1 MAKKEKVQLTPEEI
15 IAKKIRRSDRWTR
28 FWAIVVALALTAGVF
43 AFARSQGIKASEA
56 TEVETSENAENN
68 GNSNNNSNSNNSS
81 NANSNT
87 PSNSS
92 STDNSSSNSSSSS
105 SSTDNNS
112 AAPADSS
119 NNGGGDTAAANDPAS
134 VAALINKVTGE
145 AVAAKAGYNWA
156 RDCTVANIDVGGST
170 ATGIINRLIG
180 SISEGDDLNSVVGG
194 LLGDGSKSETVPKGM
209 TLDTIDVMKDDG
221 TTEKLYHG
229 SSYTLKAANIQ
240 AGDIQNLAVNGD
252 TYEFDLVDSNNPDR
266 AGNTA
271 FSRFCNDIVV
281 REEVDSEL
289 KGYTNA
295 VTVDSLDA
303 QYHNIHVK
311 AVITDGKLKELT
323 YSMKA
328 DATLKIKIGIS
339 ITGTGNLDAT
349 ARYSNIDY

>member
-15 IAKKIRRSDRWTR
+15 IQKKIRRSDRWTR
-28 FWAIVVALALTAGVF
+28 FWAVVVALALTAGVF

-68 GNSNNNSNSNNSS
+68 SNSNNNNSS
-81 NANSNT
+81 NTNSNT

-92 STDNSSSNSSSSS
+92 STDNSSSSSSSSS
-105 SSTDNNS
+105 SSTDNS
-112 AAPADSS
+112 AAPADNSG
-119 NNGGGDTAAANDPAS
+119 NGGGDTASANDPAS

-156 RDCTVANIDVGGST
+156 RDCTVANIDVGGSF
-170 ATGIINRLIG
+170 ATNAINSLIG
-180 SISEGDDLNSVVGG
+180 TISKGDDLNSVVGG
-194 LLGDGSKSETVPKGM
+194 FLGNGSKSETVPKGQ
-209 TLDTIDVMKDDG
+209 TLDSIVIGTKDDG
-221 TTEKLYHG
+221 SPDYVYHG

-240 AGDIQNLAVNGD
+240 AGDIQNLAVSGD
-252 TYEFDLVDSNNPDR
+252 TYEFDLVDSPNPDR
-266 AGNTA
+266 SGNTA

-281 REEVDSEL
+281 RDEVESEL
-289 KGYTNA
+289 KDYTDA

-311 AVITDGKLKELT
+311 AVISDGKLKELT

-328 DATLKIKIGIS
+328 DATLKIKLGFA

>member
-15 IAKKIRRSDRWTR
+15 IQKKIRRSDRWTR
-28 FWAIVVALALTAGVF
+28 FWAVVVALALTAGVF

-68 GNSNNNSNSNNSS
+68 SNSNSS
-81 NANSNT
+81 NTNSNT

-92 STDNSSSNSSSSS
+92 STDNSSSSSSSSS

-112 AAPADSS
+112 ATPAD
-119 NNGGGDTAAANDPAS
+119 NGGSSDNGGAAAANDPAS

-156 RDCTVANIDVGGST
+156 RDCSVQNIDVGGST
-170 ATGIINRLIG
+170 ATNIINKLIS

-194 LLGDGSKSETVPKGM
+194 FLGDGSKSETVPKGM
-209 TLDTIDVMKDDG
+209 TLDTITVYKDDG
-221 TTEKLYHG
+221 TPENLYHG

-240 AGDIQNLAVNGD
+240 AGDISNVVVNGD
-252 TYEFDLVDSNNPDR
+252 TYEFDLADSNNPDR
-266 AGNTA
+266 SGNTA

-289 KGYTNA
+289 KGYTDA
-295 VTVDSLDA
+295 VTVKSLDA
-303 QYHNIHVK
+303 SYHNIHVK

-328 DATLKIKIGIS
+328 DATLKINLKVD

>member
-15 IAKKIRRSDRWTR
+15 IQKKIRRSDRWTR
-28 FWAIVVALALTAGVF
+28 FWAVVVALALTAGVF
-43 AFARSQGIKASEA
+43 AFARNQGIKASEG
-56 TEVETSENAENN
+56 TEVTTSENGE
-68 GNSNNNSNSNNSS
+68 NSNSNNNNTNTNTNTSDTS
-81 NANSNT
+81 ANTASNT
-87 PSNSS
+87 A
-92 STDNSSSNSSSSS
+92 STDNTASNTA
-105 SSTDNNS
+105 STDN
-112 AAPADSS
+112 AATPADNSG
-119 NNGGGDTAAANDPAS
+119 NNGGDTATANDPAS

-170 ATGIINRLIG
+170 ATGIINRLIS

-194 LLGDGSKSETVPKGM
+194 FLGNGSKSETVPKGQ
-209 TLDTIDVMKDDG
+209 TLDTITVYKDDG
-221 TTEKLYHG
+221 TPENLYHG

-240 AGDIQNLAVNGD
+240 AGDIQNLAVSGD
-252 TYEFDLVDSNNPDR
+252 TYEFDLVDSSNPDR
-266 AGNTA
+266 SGNTA

-281 REEVDSEL
+281 REEVESEL
-289 KGYTNA
+289 QGYTNA
-295 VTVDSLDA
+295 VSVNSLDA

-328 DATLKIKIGIS
+328 DATLVIKIGIS

-349 ARYSNIDY
+349 AKYMNIDY

>member
-15 IAKKIRRSDRWTR
+15 IQKKIRRSDRWTR
-28 FWAIVVALALTAGVF
+28 FWAVVVALALTAGVF

-68 GNSNNNSNSNNSS
+68 SNSNNNSSNT
-81 NANSNT
+81 NSNT

-92 STDNSSSNSSSSS
+92 STDNSSSSNSSSS

-112 AAPADSS
+112 AAPADNSG
-119 NNGGGDTAAANDPAS
+119 NGGGDAAAANDPAS

-156 RDCTVANIDVGGST
+156 RDCTVANIDVGGSF
-170 ATGIINRLIG
+170 ATNAINSLIG
-180 SISEGDDLNSVVGG
+180 TISKGDDLNSVVGG
-194 LLGDGSKSETVPKGM
+194 FLGNGSKSETVPKGM
-209 TLDTIDVMKDDG
+209 TLDTIDVQKDDG
-221 TTEKLYHG
+221 GTEKLYHG

-240 AGDIQNLAVNGD
+240 AGDIQNLAVSGD
-252 TYEFDLVDSNNPDR
+252 TYEFDLVDSPNPDR
-266 AGNTA
+266 SGNTA

-281 REEVDSEL
+281 REEVESEL
-289 KGYTNA
+289 KGYTDK

-328 DATLKIKIGIS
+328 DATLKIKLGFA

-349 ARYSNIDY
+349 AKYMNIDY